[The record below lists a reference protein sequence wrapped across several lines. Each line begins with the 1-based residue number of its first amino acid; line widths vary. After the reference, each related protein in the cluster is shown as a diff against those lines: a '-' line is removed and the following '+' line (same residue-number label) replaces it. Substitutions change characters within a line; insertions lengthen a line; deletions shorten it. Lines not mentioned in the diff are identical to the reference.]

1 MLSNLRFQLNTNT
14 NSIKYQKIKKFSIFR
29 SQVRFLSL
37 LFEQE
42 TTAYSINFIVM

>member
-14 NSIKYQKIKKFSIFR
+14 NSIKYQKKFSIFR

-42 TTAYSINFIVM
+42 TLQLILLTS